1 MSTPAPGMPSA
12 RGAKTLN
19 PLLGPWRAWSGP
31 SGGRA
36 VTAIPRAVVSWWCG
50 AAGPRGHHRAEVAQL
65 SHRPGAPPP
74 SRAAADPRACDV
86 YGAADSRL
94 YPWRRSRGRRRRLY
108 SVYYLG
114 TSIIHK
120 DLQGPSVQ
128 VVAPCTAARATWPEC
143 ILLYSI
149 FQKSPR
155 IVLVHSKINFGLSKL
170 IVGICLILISSIY
183 QV

>member
-1 MSTPAPGMPSA
+1 MGTTVRRLLSLATAPAPPLLRGLQLTRVRAMCMVLLTRDST
-12 RGAKTLN
+12 RGA
-19 PLLGPWRAWSGP
+19 
-31 SGGRA
+31 GRA
-36 VTAIPRAVVSWWCG
+36 ADVV
-50 AAGPRGHHRAEVAQL
+50 
-65 SHRPGAPPP
+65 
-74 SRAAADPRACDV
+74 ACIV
-86 YGAADSRL
+86 YT
-94 YPWRRSRGRRRRLY
+94 
-108 SVYYLG
+108 
-114 TSIIHK
+114 TSIIIHK

-155 IVLVHSKINFGLSKL
+155 IVLVHFKINFGLSKL